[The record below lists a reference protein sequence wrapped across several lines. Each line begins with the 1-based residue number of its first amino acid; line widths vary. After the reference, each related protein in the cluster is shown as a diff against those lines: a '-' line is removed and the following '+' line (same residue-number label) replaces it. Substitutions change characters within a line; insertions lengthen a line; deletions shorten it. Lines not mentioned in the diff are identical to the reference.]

1 VKWHELQHVIAR
13 HLAPEPV
20 PPAHTLDVDLYGGS
34 FVRVI
39 PTPMIADDGSPV
51 TATVRLAT
59 EPGPNGEIYD
69 RPGDVPN
76 TAAVW
81 VDYGGALG
89 KVKLADGHDVL
100 GQTLTRWIHDG
111 MILTVHRGT
120 DGGHPTLIV
129 ESTEPPPEPVPAV
142 PVLEPGAMFTALP
155 AVQLV
160 PVRWELHPGNRFAYQ
175 VTDVVVCVPLTPY
188 GTQYSRLEDLTADVL
203 TALTGTA
210 YQLDPQVT
218 YASDADA
225 EPAYQSMTVNVRY
238 QSIDIC

>member
-1 VKWHELQHVIAR
+1 
-13 HLAPEPV
+13 
-20 PPAHTLDVDLYGGS
+20 VDLYAGS

-39 PTPMIADDGSPV
+39 PDPAIPEHGAPV
-51 TATVRLAT
+51 TATVELAKT
-59 EPGPNGEIYD
+59 PGPNGAVYD
-69 RPGDVPN
+69 RPGDIAG

-81 VDYGGALG
+81 VDYAGVLG
-89 KVKLADGHDVL
+89 KVQLADGHDVL
-100 GQTLTRWIHDG
+100 GNTLTRWIRDDQV
-111 MILTVHRGT
+111 LTVRHGT
-120 DGGHPTLIV
+120 AGGHPTLV
-129 ESTEPPPEPVPAV
+129 VDAVNDPPLPVSTV

-175 VTDVVVCVPLTPY
+175 VTDVVVAVPLTPY
-188 GTQYSRLEDLTADVL
+188 GTQYSRLEELTADVL

-218 YASDADA
+218 YQSDPDN